1 MRARE
6 TVSLAKLLILQPS
19 SGEKESLRKNI
30 MWQAI
35 DLQLPLFL

>member
-19 SGEKESLRKNI
+19 SGEKESLRKKHNV
-30 MWQAI
+30 AGN
-35 DLQLPLFL
+35 